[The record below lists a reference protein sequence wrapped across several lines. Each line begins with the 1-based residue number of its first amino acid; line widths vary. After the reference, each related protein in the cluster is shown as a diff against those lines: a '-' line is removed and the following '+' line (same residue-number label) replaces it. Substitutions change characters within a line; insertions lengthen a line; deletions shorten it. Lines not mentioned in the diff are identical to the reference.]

1 MLTLILILVNVS
13 MAQLDFFSYP
23 DQYFLVSTTF
33 WVFYLGSMLLFIIPF
48 VQVMKM
54 RSFISKD
61 ICYDEILTEN
71 FSKENKKMA
80 LAMKNPYFFL

>member
-1 MLTLILILVNVS
+1 

-54 RSFISKD
+54 RNFISKD
-61 ICYDEILTEN
+61 ICHDEILTEN
-71 FSKENKKMA
+71 FFKGDKKMV
-80 LAMKNPYFFL
+80 LAMKSPHFFL

>member
-1 MLTLILILVNVS
+1 

-33 WVFYLGSMLLFIIPF
+33 WLFYLGSVLLFIVPF
-48 VQVMKM
+48 TQVMKM

-61 ICYDEILTEN
+61 ACFDEIFTERY
-71 FSKENKKMA
+71 FLEKSKIIIRN
-80 LAMKNPYFFL
+80 KNPIFFI

>member
-1 MLTLILILVNVS
+1 

-23 DQYFLVSTTF
+23 DQYLLIFTTF
-33 WVFYLGSMLLFIIPF
+33 WVFYLGSILLFIIPF

-54 RSFISKD
+54 RNFISKD

-71 FSKENKKMA
+71 FFNENKKIILTA
-80 LAMKNPYFFL
+80 RNPHFFI